1 MTSAMASDHEEII
14 EDQLHNPAFLQDLR
28 QQMIKFAFLQLS
40 SLPQAEDVV
49 QEALTSAFQHL
60 DSFKGRAAFKT
71 WVFAI
76 LKNKIIDVIRQKSR
90 LVAMTELFKDEES
103 ELSIDALFDASGH
116 WHKYEAPQAW
126 QSPEEMIEQADF
138 WIIFEACLN
147 HLPAKYAQVFMMREV
162 IELSSNEI
170 CSKLELSISNFN
182 VLMYRSRTRLRECL
196 ENKWLLK
203 EDCSC

>member
-1 MTSAMASDHEEII
+1 MTSAVASDHEEI

-126 QSPEEMIEQADF
+126 QSPEEMMEQADF

-170 CSKLELSISNFN
+170 CSKLKLSISNFN

>member
-1 MTSAMASDHEEII
+1 MTSAVASDHEEI

-103 ELSIDALFDASGH
+103 EMSIDALFDASGH

-126 QSPEEMIEQADF
+126 QSPEEMMEQADF

>member
-1 MTSAMASDHEEII
+1 MTSAVASDHEEIG
-14 EDQLHNPAFLQDLR
+14 DQLNNPAFLQDLR

-76 LKNKIIDVIRQKSR
+76 LKNKIIDVVRQKSR

-126 QSPEEMIEQADF
+126 QSPEEMMEQADF

>member
-1 MTSAMASDHEEII
+1 MTSAAALHHDDLG
-14 EDQLHNPAFLQDLR
+14 DQLHSPAFLQDLR

-71 WVFAI
+71 WVFSI
-76 LKNKIIDVIRQKSR
+76 LKNKIIDVLRQKSR
-90 LVAMTELFKDEES
+90 LVAMSELFKDEES
-103 ELSIDALFDASGH
+103 ELSVDELFNASGH

-126 QSPEEMIEQADF
+126 QSPEEMIEQSDF
-138 WIIFEACLN
+138 WIIFEACLD

>member
-1 MTSAMASDHEEII
+1 MTPAAASRHDDLG
-14 EDQLHNPAFLQDLR
+14 DQLHNPAFLQDLR

-49 QEALTSAFQHL
+49 QEALTSAFQNL

-76 LKNKIIDVIRQKSR
+76 LKNKIIDVVRQKSR
-90 LVAMTELFKDEES
+90 LVAMPELFKDEES
-103 ELSIDALFDASGH
+103 ELSVDELFDASGH

-126 QSPEEMIEQADF
+126 QSPEEMMEQSDF
-138 WIIFEACLN
+138 WIIFEACLD

-162 IELSSNEI
+162 VELSSNEI

>member
-1 MTSAMASDHEEII
+1 MTSAAASHHDDLG
-14 EDQLHNPAFLQDLR
+14 DQLHSPAFLQDLR

-40 SLPQAEDVV
+40 SLAQAEDVV

-71 WVFAI
+71 WVFSI
-76 LKNKIIDVIRQKSR
+76 LKNKIIDVLRQKSR
-90 LVAMTELFKDEES
+90 LVALSELFKDEES
-103 ELSIDALFDASGH
+103 ELSVDELFDASGH

-126 QSPEEMIEQADF
+126 QSPEEMIEQSDF
-138 WIIFEACLN
+138 WIIFEACLD

>member
-1 MTSAMASDHEEII
+1 MTSAVASDHEEIGN
-14 EDQLHNPAFLQDLR
+14 QLHNPAFLQDLR

-126 QSPEEMIEQADF
+126 QSPEEMMEQADF
-138 WIIFEACLN
+138 WMIFEACLN

>member
-1 MTSAMASDHEEII
+1 MTSAVASDHEEIG
-14 EDQLHNPAFLQDLR
+14 DQLHNPAFLQDLR

-49 QEALTSAFQHL
+49 QEALMSAFQHL

-126 QSPEEMIEQADF
+126 QSPEEMMEQADF

>member
-1 MTSAMASDHEEII
+1 MTSAMASDHEEI

-60 DSFKGRAAFKT
+60 GSFKGRAAFKT

-126 QSPEEMIEQADF
+126 QSPEEMMEQADF

>member
-1 MTSAMASDHEEII
+1 MTSAAASHHDDLG
-14 EDQLHNPAFLQDLR
+14 DQLHSPAFLQDLR

-40 SLPQAEDVV
+40 SLAQAEDVV

-71 WVFAI
+71 WAFSI
-76 LKNKIIDVIRQKSR
+76 LKNKIIDVLRQKSR
-90 LVAMTELFKDEES
+90 LVAMSELFKDEES
-103 ELSIDALFDASGH
+103 ELSVDELFDASGH

-126 QSPEEMIEQADF
+126 QSPEEMIEQSDF
-138 WIIFEACLN
+138 WIIFEACLD

>member
-1 MTSAMASDHEEII
+1 MTSAVASDHEEI

-49 QEALTSAFQHL
+49 QDALTSAFQHL
-60 DSFKGRAAFKT
+60 DSFRGRAAFKT

-126 QSPEEMIEQADF
+126 QSPEEMMEQADF

>member
-1 MTSAMASDHEEII
+1 MTSAAASRHDDLG
-14 EDQLHNPAFLQDLR
+14 DQLHNPAFLQDLR

-49 QEALTSAFQHL
+49 QEALTSAFQNL

-76 LKNKIIDVIRQKSR
+76 LKNKIIDVVRQKSR
-90 LVAMTELFKDEES
+90 LVAMSELFKDEES
-103 ELSIDALFDASGH
+103 ELSVDELFDASGH

-126 QSPEEMIEQADF
+126 QGPEEMMEQSDF
-138 WIIFEACLN
+138 WIIFEVCLD

-162 IELSSNEI
+162 VELSSNEI

>member
-1 MTSAMASDHEEII
+1 MTSAAASHHDDLG
-14 EDQLHNPAFLQDLR
+14 DQLHSPAFLQDLR

-71 WVFAI
+71 WVFSI
-76 LKNKIIDVIRQKSR
+76 LKNKIIDVLRQKSR
-90 LVAMTELFKDEES
+90 LVAMSELFKDEES
-103 ELSIDALFDASGH
+103 ELSVDELFDASGH

-126 QSPEEMIEQADF
+126 QSPEEMIEQSDF
-138 WIIFEACLN
+138 WIVFEACLD

>member
-1 MTSAMASDHEEII
+1 MTSAAASRHD
-14 EDQLHNPAFLQDLR
+14 DLGGQLHNPDFLQDLR

-49 QEALTSAFQHL
+49 QEALTSAFQNL

-76 LKNKIIDVIRQKSR
+76 LKNKIIDVVRQKSR
-90 LVAMTELFKDEES
+90 LVAMSELFKDEES
-103 ELSIDALFDASGH
+103 ELSVDELFDASGH

-126 QSPEEMIEQADF
+126 QSPEEMMEQSDF
-138 WIIFEACLN
+138 WIIFEACLD

-162 IELSSNEI
+162 VELSFNEI

>member
-1 MTSAMASDHEEII
+1 MSSASATNHDNLFH
-14 EDQLHNPAFLQDLR
+14 QLHNPAFLQDLR
-28 QQMIKFAFLQLS
+28 QQMLKFAILQLS
-40 SLPQAEDVV
+40 SIQQAEDVV

-60 DSFKGRAAFKT
+60 DSFTGRAAFKT

-76 LKNKIIDVIRQKSR
+76 LKNKIIDLIRQKSR
-90 LVAMTELFKDEES
+90 LVSMSELFKDEES
-103 ELSIDALFDASGH
+103 ELSIDELFDASGH

-126 QSPEEMIEQADF
+126 QSPEEMMEQQDF
-138 WIIFEACLN
+138 WIIFDACLN
-147 HLPAKYAQVFMMREV
+147 HLPAKYAQVFMLREV

-170 CSKLELSISNFN
+170 CEKLELTVSNFN

-196 ENKWLLK
+196 ENKWLLQ

>member
-1 MTSAMASDHEEII
+1 MTSAVASDHEEI

-103 ELSIDALFDASGH
+103 ELSIDALFDTSGH

-126 QSPEEMIEQADF
+126 QSPEEMMEQADF

-203 EDCSC
+203 GDCSC

>member
-1 MTSAMASDHEEII
+1 MTSAAASRHDDLG
-14 EDQLHNPAFLQDLR
+14 DQLHNPAFLQDLR

-49 QEALTSAFQHL
+49 QEALTSAFQNL

-76 LKNKIIDVIRQKSR
+76 LKNKIIDVVRQKSR
-90 LVAMTELFKDEES
+90 LVAMSELFKDEQS
-103 ELSIDALFDASGH
+103 ELSVDELFDASGH

-126 QSPEEMIEQADF
+126 QSPEEMMEQSDF
-138 WIIFEACLN
+138 WIIFEACLD

-162 IELSSNEI
+162 VELSSNEI

>member
-1 MTSAMASDHEEII
+1 MTSAAASRHDDLG
-14 EDQLHNPAFLQDLR
+14 DQLHNPAFLQNLR

-49 QEALTSAFQHL
+49 QEALTSAFQNL

-76 LKNKIIDVIRQKSR
+76 LKNKIIDVVRQKSR
-90 LVAMTELFKDEES
+90 LVAMSELFKDEES
-103 ELSIDALFDASGH
+103 ELSVDELFDASGH

-126 QSPEEMIEQADF
+126 QSPEEMMEQSDF
-138 WIIFEACLN
+138 WIIFEACLD

-162 IELSSNEI
+162 VELSSNEI

>member
-1 MTSAMASDHEEII
+1 MTSAVASDHEEIGN
-14 EDQLHNPAFLQDLR
+14 QLHNPAFLQDLR

-126 QSPEEMIEQADF
+126 QSPEEMMEQADF

>member
-1 MTSAMASDHEEII
+1 MTSAVASDHEEI

-90 LVAMTELFKDEES
+90 LVAMSELFKDEES

-126 QSPEEMIEQADF
+126 QSPEEMMEQADF

>member
-1 MTSAMASDHEEII
+1 MTSAAASRHDDLG
-14 EDQLHNPAFLQDLR
+14 DQLHNPAFLQDLR

-49 QEALTSAFQHL
+49 QEALTSAFQNL

-76 LKNKIIDVIRQKSR
+76 LKNKIIDVVRQKSR
-90 LVAMTELFKDEES
+90 LVAMSELFKDEES
-103 ELSIDALFDASGH
+103 ELSVDKLFDVSGH

-126 QSPEEMIEQADF
+126 QSPEEMMEHSDF
-138 WIIFEACLN
+138 WIIFEACLD

-162 IELSSNEI
+162 VELSSNEI

>member
-1 MTSAMASDHEEII
+1 MTSAAASRHDDLG
-14 EDQLHNPAFLQDLR
+14 DQLHNPAFLQDLR
-28 QQMIKFAFLQLS
+28 QQMIRFAFLQLS

-49 QEALTSAFQHL
+49 QEALTSAFQNL

-76 LKNKIIDVIRQKSR
+76 LKNKIIDVVRQKSR
-90 LVAMTELFKDEES
+90 LVAMSELFKDEES
-103 ELSIDALFDASGH
+103 ELSVDELFDASGH

-126 QSPEEMIEQADF
+126 QSPEEMMEQSDF
-138 WIIFEACLN
+138 WIIFEACLD

-162 IELSSNEI
+162 VELSSNEI

>member
-1 MTSAMASDHEEII
+1 MTSAVASDHEEI

-103 ELSIDALFDASGH
+103 ELSIDALFNASGH

-126 QSPEEMIEQADF
+126 QSPEEMMEQADF

>member
-1 MTSAMASDHEEII
+1 MTSAVASDHEEI

-126 QSPEEMIEQADF
+126 QSPEDMMEQADF
-138 WIIFEACLN
+138 WIIFEACLK

>member
-1 MTSAMASDHEEII
+1 MTSAVASDHEEIG
-14 EDQLHNPAFLQDLR
+14 DQLHNPAFLQDLR

-49 QEALTSAFQHL
+49 QEALTSAFQNL

-76 LKNKIIDVIRQKSR
+76 LKNKIIDVVRQKSR
-90 LVAMTELFKDEES
+90 LVAMSELFKDEES

-126 QSPEEMIEQADF
+126 QSPEEMMEQADF

-147 HLPAKYAQVFMMREV
+147 HLPVKYAQVFMMREV

>member
-1 MTSAMASDHEEII
+1 MTSAAASRHDDLG
-14 EDQLHNPAFLQDLR
+14 DQLYSPAFLQDLR

-49 QEALTSAFQHL
+49 QEALTSAFQNL

-76 LKNKIIDVIRQKSR
+76 LKNKIIDVVRQKSR
-90 LVAMTELFKDEES
+90 LVAMSELFKDEES
-103 ELSIDALFDASGH
+103 ELSVDELFDASGH

-126 QSPEEMIEQADF
+126 QSPEEMMEQSDF
-138 WIIFEACLN
+138 WIIFEACLD

-162 IELSSNEI
+162 VELSSNEI

>member
-1 MTSAMASDHEEII
+1 MTSAAASRHDDLG
-14 EDQLHNPAFLQDLR
+14 DQLHNPAFLQDLR

-49 QEALTSAFQHL
+49 QEALTSAFQNL

-76 LKNKIIDVIRQKSR
+76 LKNKIIDVVRQKSR
-90 LVAMTELFKDEES
+90 LVAMSELFKDEES
-103 ELSIDALFDASGH
+103 ELSIDELFDASGH

-126 QSPEEMIEQADF
+126 QSPEEMIEQSDF
-138 WIIFEACLN
+138 WIIFEACLD

-162 IELSSNEI
+162 IELSSIEI

>member
-1 MTSAMASDHEEII
+1 MTSAVASDHEEIG
-14 EDQLHNPAFLQDLR
+14 DQLHNPAFLQDLR

-49 QEALTSAFQHL
+49 QEALTSAFQNL

-90 LVAMTELFKDEES
+90 LVAMSELFKDEES

-126 QSPEEMIEQADF
+126 QSPEEMMEQADF
-138 WIIFEACLN
+138 WIIFEACLG

>member
-1 MTSAMASDHEEII
+1 MTSAMASDHEEI

-116 WHKYEAPQAW
+116 WHKYEVPQAW
-126 QSPEEMIEQADF
+126 QSPEEMMEQADF

>member
-1 MTSAMASDHEEII
+1 MTSAVASDHEEIG
-14 EDQLHNPAFLQDLR
+14 DQLHNPAFLQDLR

-49 QEALTSAFQHL
+49 QEALTSAFQNL

-76 LKNKIIDVIRQKSR
+76 LKNKIIDVVRQKSR
-90 LVAMTELFKDEES
+90 LVAMSELFKDEAS

-126 QSPEEMIEQADF
+126 QSPEEMMEQADF
-138 WIIFEACLN
+138 WIIFEACLD

>member
-1 MTSAMASDHEEII
+1 MTSAVASDHEEIG
-14 EDQLHNPAFLQDLR
+14 DQLHNPAFLQDLR

-90 LVAMTELFKDEES
+90 LVAMIELFKDEES

-126 QSPEEMIEQADF
+126 QSPEEMMEQADF

>member
-1 MTSAMASDHEEII
+1 MTSAVASDHEEIG
-14 EDQLHNPAFLQDLR
+14 DQLHNPAFLQDLR

-49 QEALTSAFQHL
+49 QEALISAFQNL

-76 LKNKIIDVIRQKSR
+76 LKNKIIDVVRQKSR
-90 LVAMTELFKDEES
+90 LVAMSELFKDEEN

-126 QSPEEMIEQADF
+126 QSPEEMMEQADF

-147 HLPAKYAQVFMMREV
+147 HLPVKYAQVFMMREV

>member
-1 MTSAMASDHEEII
+1 MTSAVASDHEEI

-90 LVAMTELFKDEES
+90 LVAMTELFKDKES

-126 QSPEEMIEQADF
+126 QSPEEMMEQADF